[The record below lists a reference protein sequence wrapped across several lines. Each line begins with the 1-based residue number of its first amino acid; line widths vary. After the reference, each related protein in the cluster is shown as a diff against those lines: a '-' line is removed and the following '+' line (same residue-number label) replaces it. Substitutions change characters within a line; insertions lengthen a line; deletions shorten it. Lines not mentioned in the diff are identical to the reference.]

1 MDLTDDED
9 FYDSDQSDIGDQSL
23 HAILKKSL
31 YDKDNTYNNFDEQIP
46 DNEEVVGNI
55 QEEVLGKVTD
65 IEDQEIILG
74 PVNNKKIVPDTNE
87 SENIIGTDE
96 TIIQKLDQAQEV
108 VLAPEIIGEL
118 DKNKFFD
125 DIDDDNF
132 EPLKKK
138 QKLNFKDNNEE
149 NPHKTIVMH
158 VPQFFR
164 CNKGGQSIQVQ

>member
-1 MDLTDDED
+1 MDLSDDED
-9 FYDSDQSDIGDQSL
+9 FYDSDQSDVGDQSL
-23 HAILKKSL
+23 HVMLKKTL
-31 YDKDNTYNNFDEQIP
+31 YDKDNAYDKFSEQIP
-46 DNEEVVGNI
+46 GEEDVVDSV

-74 PVNNKKIVPDTNE
+74 PVNSKKSVPDTN
-87 SENIIGTDE
+87 ENIIGTDE
-96 TIIQKLDQAQEV
+96 TIIKKLDEAQEV
-108 VLAPEIIGEL
+108 ILAPEIIGEL
-118 DKNKFFD
+118 NDKHFFD
-125 DIDDDNF
+125 DLDDDNF

-138 QKLNFKDNNEE
+138 QKVNFIDSNDE